1 MKQTNTTNRSFINVW
16 HNIQDREAQPVNVID
31 NGFMLELKNE
41 KLDGIELENLTDYD
55 LETELYY
62 REAIREECKNNVWYF
77 FREILRIPNELNIAL
92 GDYTNASK
100 FTLTEKS
107 LDLIWAYD
115 NGYSFVNQ
123 RSDMESVLCITALY
137 LYTKFI
143 RKPENSEYFTENI
156 LLEDACIGDYYKD
169 KYDKLPKLLMANSF
183 IFALDPKRIE
193 DGGTNYAIQYNAFDD
208 CGYRTHPYPDV
219 QFNLYTTI
227 SRLTSIAYKKQKYEA
242 LPGQY
247 IFLNTKYETI
257 CDPQSSK
264 IDIARFDDYSPVI
277 DGSYAYVINGILKS
291 VVVHENTTILD
302 DPNLNPNKFIYV
314 I

>member
-16 HNIQDREAQPVNVID
+16 HNIQDKEVQPVNVSD

-41 KLDGIELENLTDYD
+41 KLDGIELENLSDYD

-62 REAIREECKNNVWYF
+62 REAIQEECKNNVWYF
-77 FREILRIPNELNIAL
+77 FREILRIPNDLNIAT
-92 GDYTNASK
+92 GNYTNASK

-156 LLEDACIGDYYKD
+156 LLEDSCIGEYYKD

-183 IFALDPKRIE
+183 IFALDPERIE
-193 DGGTNYAIQYNAFDD
+193 DEGTNYAIQYNDFVD
-208 CGYRTHPYPDV
+208 CVGRTHPQPEV
-219 QFNLYTTI
+219 QFNLYTTF
-227 SRLTSIAYKKQKYEA
+227 SRLASLAYKMQTYKASPCQN
-242 LPGQY
+242 

-257 CDPQSSK
+257 CDVLRTE
-264 IDIARFDDYSPVI
+264 IDITSVDDYSPAV
-277 DGSYAYVINGILKS
+277 DASYTYVINDILNS
-291 VVVHENTTILD
+291 VVVHKNTTILD

>member
-16 HNIQDREAQPVNVID
+16 HNIQDKEVQPVNVSD

-41 KLDGIELENLTDYD
+41 KLDGIELENLSDYD

-62 REAIREECKNNVWYF
+62 REAIQEECKHNVWYF
-77 FREILRIPNELNIAL
+77 FREILRIPNDLNIAT
-92 GDYTNASK
+92 GNYTNASK

-123 RSDMESVLCITALY
+123 RSDTESVLCITALY
-137 LYTKFI
+137 LYNKFI
-143 RKPENSEYFTENI
+143 RKPENSEYFTEKI
-156 LLEDACIGDYYKD
+156 LLEDSYLADAYKD
-169 KYDKLPKLLMANSF
+169 KYDKLPKLLIANSF

-193 DGGTNYAIQYNAFDD
+193 DEGTNYVIHYNDSGD
-208 CGYRTHPYPDV
+208 IGYRTHPYPDV
-219 QFNLYTTI
+219 QFDLYTTI
-227 SRLTSIAYKKQKYEA
+227 SRLTSLAYKKQKYEA

-247 IFLNTKYETI
+247 IFLNTKYDTI
-257 CDPQSSK
+257 CDSLRTK
-264 IDIARFDDYSPVI
+264 IDITSMDDCSPAI
-277 DGSYAYVINGILKS
+277 DCSYAYVINGILNSAIVRK
-291 VVVHENTTILD
+291 NTTMLD